1 MPREDRVL
9 LLQVATCA
17 VAYVTDPILSLVD
30 TAFVS
35 RLGTVPLAA
44 MGPNNTVYS
53 NIIGV
58 IAAASFSTAAT
69 RLVAQSL
76 TGRQG
81 EVTDPHKMVTCIAA
95 TTFGLGLAVAAA
107 LLASPEFYLNL
118 VGCKAAI
125 RGPALEYFRI
135 RAAGVPFGLLLLG
148 LQGCYHAATD
158 TVTPLV
164 AVLASG
170 ALNGVLDPFLMFT
183 CGLGVAGAAAATV
196 AAQVAAAGWLA
207 YRVFWGRDR
216 RTFGFDRPPVPPTL
230 PASVITG
237 VSTENVWRN
246 LYEWDQWQHAWS
258 RYSASAWQSLVPHLH
273 VFQAYLAET
282 AAFMARA
289 VQIVLVWSLTAT
301 FAAYCGIP
309 ETAAH
314 QLVLSLFVF
323 QCNLM
328 TAYTTI
334 GTVVAARGMAS
345 SSLEKVAR
353 VANRLTVYA
362 LATAGLLAAG
372 TIAGRHALIAFFTRD
387 PLVVA
392 PATTAMVS
400 AAGMVAIS
408 VSTCG
413 RAGRS
418 GGLTKKTVV
427 QGAGGHPHRHRGLE
441 FRVGHFSPRARRYHR
456 RSVARPLLGLGPRRR
471 LGRATGLLRRA
482 PRRLG
487 GALGLVAGPVEP
499 GQRGARAQGRGG
511 GRRGGRQAQDRLAG
525 PTDGP

>member
-1 MPREDRVL
+1 VPREDRVL

-107 LLASPEFYLNL
+107 LLAAPEFYVNL

-301 FAAYCGIP
+301 FAAYCGVP

-408 VSTCG
+408 WFKALEGILIGIGDSSSVSAIFLPALGVTI
-413 RAGRS
+413 
-418 GGLTKKTVV
+418 GGLWL
-427 QGAGGHPHRHRGLE
+427 AHSL
-441 FRVGHFSPRARRYHR
+441 
-456 RSVARPLLGLGPRRR
+456 
-471 LGRATGLLRRA
+471 
-482 PRRLG
+482 
-487 GALGLVAGPVEP
+487 ALGLDGVWAALLAYYVVLLG
-499 GQRGARAQGRGG
+499 GLG
-511 GRRGGRQAQDRLAG
+511 GRWVWLQVRWSRDKEGLEHKVEVEDAAAEGKLKTA
-525 PTDGP
+525 